1 MPGRPTQTITISL
14 SPELAAAMDRL
25 AKEEQRSRSEL
36 LREAFRRYVE
46 GHRRWERVLDLGPK
60 IAAVHGL
67 HDEATMDAAVDQAV
81 HEVRGQRAKA
91 S

>member
-1 MPGRPTQTITISL
+1 MPDRPTQTVTISL
-14 SPELAAAMDRL
+14 PPELAAEMDRL
-25 AKEEQRSRSEL
+25 ANEEQRSRSEL

-46 GHRRWERVLDLGPK
+46 GRRRWERVLDLGPK

-67 HDEATMDAAVDQAV
+67 KDEAAVDAAVDQAV
-81 HEVRGQRAKA
+81 REERSQRAKA

>member
-1 MPGRPTQTITISL
+1 MSERTTQTVTISL
-14 SPELAAAMDRL
+14 PPELAAEMDRL
-25 AKEEQRSRSEL
+25 ATEEQRSRSEL

-60 IAAVHGL
+60 IAAFNGL
-67 HDEATMDAAVDQAV
+67 RDEAAVEAAVDEAV
-81 HEVRGQRAKA
+81 RAERGRGAKA

>member
-1 MPGRPTQTITISL
+1 MADRSTQTITISL
-14 SPELAAAMDRL
+14 PPELAAEMDRL
-25 AKEEQRSRSEL
+25 AHEEKRSRSDL

-46 GHRRWERVLDLGPK
+46 GRSRWERVLELGPK

-67 HDEATMDAAVDQAV
+67 HDEASVDAAVDQAV
-81 HEVRGQRAKA
+81 GEERAQRAKA